1 MYVINDCPQQL
12 CQCHSLDKFNCVKMV
27 DCFTQIKIKSYKEE
41 GLAVPKGS
49 NFLILRK
56 QEEKDGPVY
65 IARYDGIDGEI
76 PVKELQDTKM
86 PKWFKDYDR
95 TKAENFLRRP
105 QIKDGEFLIR
115 PAVRGKDGDYSA
127 SIKFNQGFQH
137 FKLSAGSYVL
147 ITNAMH
153 RS

>member
-1 MYVINDCPQQL
+1 MYVINHCLRQL

-137 FKLSAGSYVL
+137 FKLSAGSYV
-147 ITNAMH
+147 
-153 RS
+153 